1 MGTALRLHESSRAT
15 GVDRSSR
22 TRAGGF
28 TLIELMVAIVVA
40 AILLAV
46 AVPSFETT
54 LNSGRLATASNELLV
69 SLQTARIEAIR
80 YNNRTSVCLSRNA
93 GTANPTCAPAAA
105 TDATGW
111 ITFVDVNSNGTYQAA
126 SDTLLRQSTV
136 PPKVRVLPSAN
147 VPSRVRVTY
156 NADGFARNNAGSA
169 MLSARIDV
177 CLPTNRPIENVR
189 RIEFG
194 HGSRLEIERANT
206 TGACATPANPP

>member
-1 MGTALRLHESSRAT
+1 MGTAVRLHGSTRT
-15 GVDRSSR
+15 TDIDRSPR
-22 TRAGGF
+22 TRVGGF

-40 AILLAV
+40 AILLAI

-111 ITFVDVNSNGTYQAA
+111 ITFVDLNRNGTFEAT
-126 SDTLLRQSTV
+126 DRLLRATTV
-136 PPKVRVLPSAN
+136 PANMRVLASSN
-147 VPSRVRVTY
+147 VPSQVRVTY
-156 NADGFARNNAGSA
+156 RADGFARNAAGTGLLTGA
-169 MLSARIDV
+169 IDL
-177 CLPTNRPIENVR
+177 CLPTRRPLENVR
-189 RIEFG
+189 RVAIG
-194 HGSRLEIERANT
+194 TGSRIAITRVDGN
-206 TGACATPANPP
+206 GACTVPANSS

>member
-1 MGTALRLHESSRAT
+1 MGTAVRLHGSTRT
-15 GVDRSSR
+15 TDIDRSPR
-22 TRAGGF
+22 TRVGGF

-40 AILLAV
+40 AILLAI

-111 ITFVDVNSNGTYQAA
+111 ITFVDLNRNGTFEAT
-126 SDTLLRQSTV
+126 DRLLRATTV
-136 PPKVRVLPSAN
+136 PAALRAKPSA
-147 VPSRVRVTY
+147 R
-156 NADGFARNNAGSA
+156 
-169 MLSARIDV
+169 
-177 CLPTNRPIENVR
+177 
-189 RIEFG
+189 
-194 HGSRLEIERANT
+194 
-206 TGACATPANPP
+206 